1 MRSKAVATILVSI
14 LWIIAS
20 LATFSVTS
28 TAENPEQ
35 RKILKSI
42 QLIEKTVERLN
53 NWIKAIKANE
63 TLISQI
69 DETALNN
76 IQVQLENINQTLQ
89 NLENSILSGNYNYD
103 DIKIVVEQL
112 FNNLRATA
120 RELQALLHEANIS
133 PGRVI
138 QARGLLIAYQRTLT
152 RTNELLSLAEKL
164 PSECEQKDQIIS
176 NLTEVKNMLNISA
189 AIENLKAGKIN
200 ETAKNLADANRIL
213 SQVYKLFKECAEKQ
227 IQKRVLLHMK
237 IMEKII
243 EQLRQRLHSQFIDL
257 SQTIQECMN
266 EIKQDHWKI
275 ALHKMIQAR
284 HQIDAIIKE
293 MHKAAHGKHTP

>member
-35 RKILKSI
+35 RRILKSI

-69 DETALNN
+69 NETALNN
-76 IQVQLENINQTLQ
+76 IQARLENINQTLQ

-103 DIKIVVEQL
+103 KMKIVEQL

-164 PSECEQKDQIIS
+164 PSECEQKNQIIS

-243 EQLRQRLHSQFIDL
+243 EQLRQRLHINL

-266 EIKQDHWKI
+266 EIEQNHWKN

-284 HQIDAIIKE
+284 HQIDATIKE

>member
-35 RKILKSI
+35 RRILKSI

-69 DETALNN
+69 NETALNN
-76 IQVQLENINQTLQ
+76 IQARLENINQTLQ

-103 DIKIVVEQL
+103 KMKIVEQL

-164 PSECEQKDQIIS
+164 PSECEQKNQIIS

-227 IQKRVLLHMK
+227 IQNRILLHMK

-243 EQLRQRLHSQFIDL
+243 EQLRQRLHINL

-266 EIKQDHWKI
+266 EIEQNHWKN

-284 HQIDAIIKE
+284 HQIDATIKE

>member
-35 RKILKSI
+35 RRILKSI

-69 DETALNN
+69 NETALNN
-76 IQVQLENINQTLQ
+76 IQARLENINQTLQ

-103 DIKIVVEQL
+103 KMKIVEQL

-164 PSECEQKDQIIS
+164 PSECEQKNQIIS

-227 IQKRVLLHMK
+227 IQNRILSYM
-237 IMEKII
+237 KII
-243 EQLRQRLHSQFIDL
+243 EQLRQRLHINL

-266 EIKQDHWKI
+266 EIKQNHWKN

-284 HQIDAIIKE
+284 HQIDATIKE

>member
-1 MRSKAVATILVSI
+1 LLSAVSSI
-14 LWIIAS
+14 WLINVS
-20 LATFSVTS
+20 LAFIALIQLFNLSTVFSI
-28 TAENPEQ
+28 NCIDF
-35 RKILKSI
+35 KILLCSGFSA
-42 QLIEKTVERLN
+42 VEVTEN
-53 NWIKAIKANE
+53 VCEA
-63 TLISQI
+63 
-69 DETALNN
+69 ALNN
-76 IQVQLENINQTLQ
+76 IQVQLNNINQTLQ

-213 SQVYKLFKECAEKQ
+213 SQVYKLFKKCAEKQ